1 MSTNNASACTGY
13 YRYTD
18 IAFHYPK
25 AIADLQEASA
35 LKLAV
40 HHKALGDPSHPLRA
54 GNERGLELFIG
65 TLPKGESRL
74 MFSSAQVEYLRYLV
88 HAMGFAKKPLPLPSS
103 EYLLTEAKLTNV
115 TTVYLKTPYEIK
127 KAYDKVRKN
136 SRKVRNDAILATY
149 RYSFEKV
156 RNLYACKKGSWL
168 AIDIEA
174 WTLLRS
180 AITEFG
186 WSYFRTN
193 GDEEVQEQ
201 GHYIVKKNK
210 NLRNGQYVAD
220 ARKKYAFG
228 TSLELETEDFK
239 KAVRELFGKLQE
251 SGPLFLIFHDCR
263 QDIEFLKN
271 TEYFGDGLTSKLEYS
286 ILKEIPD
293 EGTFVIDTTELFS
306 ALEGDIR
313 EKRSLADMCRLLQI
327 QTQHLHNA
335 GNDAYYTLLALKS
348 MASGNQVDAQREE
361 RWPSRILGP
370 SDSGSDLKVFYSPE
384 DEDSDFSPSEDEE

>member
-1 MSTNNASACTGY
+1 MNNASACTGY

-54 GNERGLELFIG
+54 GNEKGLELFIG
-65 TLPKGESRL
+65 TLPNGQSRL

-88 HAMGFAKKPLPLPSS
+88 HAMGFTKKPLPMPSS
-103 EYLLTEAKLTNV
+103 EYFLTGAKLKNV
-115 TTVYLKTPYEIK
+115 TTVYLKTPDEIK

-136 SRKVRNDAILATY
+136 SRKVRNDTILAAH
-149 RYSFEKV
+149 RYNFEKV

-193 GDEEVQEQ
+193 GDKEMQEQ
-201 GHYIVKKNK
+201 GHYIVKKNT
-210 NLRNGQYVAD
+210 NLRNGQYIAD

-228 TSLELETEDFK
+228 TSLELETEDLK
-239 KAVRELFGKLQE
+239 KAIRELFSRLQE
-251 SGPLFLIFHDCR
+251 SGPLFLVFHDCR

-271 TEYFGDGLTSKLEYS
+271 TEYFGDDLTNNLEYS
-286 ILKEIPD
+286 VPKEMPD
-293 EGTFVIDTTELFS
+293 EGTFIIDTTELFS
-306 ALEGDIR
+306 ALEGDTR

-348 MASGNQVDAQREE
+348 MASGNQVDAQRQE

-370 SDSGSDLKVFYSPE
+370 SDSGSDLKIFYSPE
-384 DEDSDFSPSEDEE
+384 DENSDFSPSEDES

>member
-1 MSTNNASACTGY
+1 MTTNNAPACTGY

-25 AIADLQEASA
+25 AIADTQEASA

-54 GNERGLELFIG
+54 GDERGLELFIG
-65 TLPKGESRL
+65 TLFNGQSRL
-74 MFSSAQVEYLRYLV
+74 MFSSAQVEYLRYLI

-103 EYLLTEAKLTNV
+103 EYLLIGEKLTNV
-115 TTVYLKTPYEIK
+115 TTVYLKTPAEIK
-127 KAYDKVRKN
+127 NAYDKVRKN
-136 SRKVRNDAILATY
+136 SRKVRNDAILSRY
-149 RYSFEKV
+149 RDNFEKV
-156 RNLYACKKGSWL
+156 RNLYACKKGTWL
-168 AIDIEA
+168 VVDIEA
-174 WTLLRS
+174 WTLLQS

-186 WSYFRTN
+186 WSYFKTN
-193 GDEEVQEQ
+193 GDEEE

-220 ARKKYAFG
+220 AQGRKKYAFG
-228 TSLELETEDFK
+228 SSFELETEDFK
-239 KAVRELFGKLQE
+239 NAVRGLFSKLQE
-251 SGPLFLIFHDCR
+251 SGPLFLVFHDCR
-263 QDIEFLKN
+263 QDVELLKN
-271 TEYFGDGLTSKLEYS
+271 TEYFGDGLTSKLEY
-286 ILKEIPD
+286 LLPKDIPD

-306 ALEGDIR
+306 ALEGDIQ
-313 EKRSLADMCRLLQI
+313 EKRSLADMCRLLRI

-335 GNDAYYTLLALKS
+335 GNDAHYTLLALKS

-370 SDSGSDLKVFYSPE
+370 SDSGSDLKIFYSPE